1 VWEEEKEKTC
11 ILYSP
16 QKNQYLKST
25 LKLKRIERRER
36 KNIDFYFPAA

>member
-1 VWEEEKEKTC
+1 VCKEEKEKTC

-16 QKNQYLKST
+16 QKKSIF
-25 LKLKRIERRER
+25 KVNLKRIERRER